1 MDYKQ
6 SGVDVEKGDQFV
18 DWIQDTQF
26 KGPYADKMISGVGGF
41 ASIMRFDFPEYKEPC
56 LVSSTDGVGTKV
68 KLATYFGEFEG
79 VGQDLVAMCVNDLA
93 CCGAQPLFFLDY
105 YATGKLNLD
114 HAKPF
119 LAGVR
124 KACDFVGAQLV
135 GGETAEMPGVYQ
147 NGDFDCAG
155 FTVGVVDKKNILGPE
170 KVQEGDCVLGV
181 SSSGFHSNG
190 FSLLRKVFA
199 DDLDQWKKELL
210 EPTALYVPVVRDL
223 MALGLHAVAHITGG
237 GMENIPRVI
246 PSGLQLSLADW
257 DWPAPFQEVQKRT
270 QMSRRKMLET
280 LNCGIG
286 LVVILPEAQ
295 KSAAMKMITQHQ
307 FKCYELGTME
317 KGETTLIYPSEES

>member
-68 KLATYFGEFEG
+68 KLATHFNSFEG

-124 KACDFVGAQLV
+124 KACEFVGAQLV

-147 NGDFDCAG
+147 NNDFDCAG
-155 FTVGVVDKKNILGPE
+155 FTVGIVDKKNILGPD
-170 KVQEGDCVLGV
+170 KVQDGDVVLGV

-199 DDLDQWKKELL
+199 DDLDKWKKELL
-210 EPTALYVPVVRDL
+210 EPTALYVPLVMQL
-223 MALGLHAVAHITGG
+223 MKIGVHAVAHITGG

-246 PSGLQLSLADW
+246 PKGLSLTLNDW
-257 DWPAPFQEVQKRT
+257 QWPEAFLEVQKRT
-270 QMSRRKMLET
+270 GMTKHKMLET

-286 LVVILPEAQ
+286 LVIMIPADKKADAQ
-295 KSAAMKMITQHQ
+295 KIILENK
-307 FKCYELGTME
+307 FKSYDLGIME
-317 KGETTLIYPSEES
+317 KSDTPLVYPKES

>member
-41 ASIMRFDFPEYKEPC
+41 ATIMRFDFPKYKEPC

-68 KLATYFGEFEG
+68 KLATHFQSFEG

-124 KACDFVGAQLV
+124 KACEFVGAQLV

-155 FTVGVVDKKNILGPE
+155 FTVGIVDKENILGPH
-170 KVQEGDCVLGV
+170 KVKEGDVVLGV

-199 DDLDQWKKELL
+199 DDLDSWKKELL
-210 EPTALYVPVVRDL
+210 EPTALYVPLVNDL
-223 MALGLHAVAHITGG
+223 VPLGVHAVAHITGG

-246 PSGLQLSLADW
+246 PQGLQLSLQDW
-257 DWPAPFQEVQKRT
+257 QWPAPFIEVQKRT
-270 QMSRRKMLET
+270 KMSQRQMLET

-286 LVVILPEAQ
+286 LVVILPADQ
-295 KSAAMKMITQHQ
+295 KQKVEQAIIKHN
-307 FKCYELGTME
+307 FKCYSLGTMVL
-317 KGETTLIYPSEES
+317 GDTPLVYPKES